1 LLEEENMALE
11 KIAGVRAAARD
22 VEPFVAELFTAAGVN
37 RESAEACARAVVD
50 ASARAYDTHG
60 VRLIPFYM
68 QGLAGGRINK
78 TPTLTVTEK
87 AASAVHVDADDG
99 LGHYASYRAIDEA
112 AKLAEKTGV
121 AVATVGR
128 STHHGAT
135 GVYTRYAA
143 TKGFVAIG
151 MTHADAMVIPHGGA
165 SAFFGTN
172 PLSFAVPVEGEDPM
186 VLDMATSSIPFN
198 RVGLRRATGQ
208 PLPDEVAVDDKG
220 EFTTDA
226 NAAVWVAP
234 VGGADYGYKG
244 SGLAG
249 MVDLLCS
256 AFTGMGHGKTMASF
270 NGPDFS
276 KPIQIGHFFIVL
288 SPAVFQALSAFDAR
302 ISDFLADLRAQP
314 AKPGQKVYAP
324 SDIEKGEAK
333 KRAVDGIPVDNVTWN
348 ALEGF
353 AAQYGVKVPAATA
366 DNG

>member
-1 LLEEENMALE
+1 MALE

-22 VEPFVAELFTAAGVN
+22 VEPFVAELFKATGVN
-37 RESAEACARAVVD
+37 AESAEACARALVD
-50 ASARAYDTHG
+50 ASARAFDTHG

-78 TPTLTVTEK
+78 TPTLTVTQK

-99 LGHYASYRAIDEA
+99 FGHYASYRAIDEA
-112 AKLAEKTGV
+112 AALAEKTGV

-135 GVYTRYAA
+135 GCYTRYAA
-143 TKGFVAIG
+143 TKGYVAIG

-172 PLSFAVPVEGEDPM
+172 PLSFAVPVEGEDPLL
-186 VLDMATSSIPFN
+186 LDMATSSIPFN
-198 RVGLRRATGQ
+198 RVGLRRATGT
-208 PLPDEVAVDDKG
+208 PLPEEVAVDAKG
-220 EFTTDA
+220 NFTTDA
-226 NAAVWVAP
+226 NEAAYVAP
-234 VGGADYGYKG
+234 LGGAGFGYKG
-244 SGLAG
+244 SGLAA
-249 MVDLLCS
+249 MIDILCS

-288 SPAVFQALSAFDAR
+288 SPAMFQTLSMFDAR
-302 ISDFLADLRAQP
+302 ISSFVEDLRAQP
-314 AKPGQKVYAP
+314 GKPGQTVHAP
-324 SDIEKGEAK
+324 GDIEKVEAK
-333 KRAVDGIPVDNVTWN
+333 KREADGIPVDNVTWG

-353 AAQYGVKVPAATA
+353 AAKLGVKVPTATA
-366 DNG
+366 DAG